1 MEFTPAA
8 KVVGLMGHPVAHS
21 LSPAL
26 HNRLYSSL
34 GIDMVYHAFDVQP
47 IQVEAAVNGFRALGF
62 TGFNVTIPYKEVVY
76 GLLQYMDDDARVIGA
91 VNTIKI
97 ENGKLIGYNT
107 DGQGFLQS
115 LKQSGISI
123 YGRKVVILGAGGAA
137 RAIGIAAAGKK
148 PESITIINR
157 TFHRAEAL
165 ADTINQFKKKKLV
178 EAAQMIPNDAD
189 IIINATRLGMWP
201 NIEGNPLKGYT
212 LNRHTVVCDIVY
224 NPRETAMLQYA
235 KSQSCRTKGGLGM
248 LIGQALRAVEIWIDR
263 PLPASAWQ
271 LMIDAANQRQ

>member
-1 MEFTPAA
+1 
-8 KVVGLMGHPVAHS
+8 
-21 LSPAL
+21 
-26 HNRLYSSL
+26 
-34 GIDMVYHAFDVQP
+34 MVYHAFDVQP